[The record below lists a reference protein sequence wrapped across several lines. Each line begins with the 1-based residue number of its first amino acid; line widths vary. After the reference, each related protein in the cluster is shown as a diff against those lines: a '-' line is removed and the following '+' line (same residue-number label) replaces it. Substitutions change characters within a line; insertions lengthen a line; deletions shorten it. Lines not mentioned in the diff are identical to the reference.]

1 MANTRAGLQL
11 GFAGSPPFA
20 AHILHALVATGN
32 APKLVLTQPDRPSGR
47 GKRLTPSAV
56 RVAASEAGI
65 DVLTP
70 ANLRSHNAQEDI
82 PEEIG
87 ERMSAA
93 RLDALVVVAYGL
105 ILPSSLLNLP
115 RYGCINVHA
124 SLLPRWRGAAPI
136 ERAMLAGDER
146 TGITI
151 MAMDEG
157 LDTGPTYLAAETP
170 ILPADTGDTL
180 RARLADLGG
189 ELLTQVLTKLADLPA
204 QRPVPQDPAGACY
217 AAKLKP
223 AEARIDWA
231 EPAVDLAR
239 KVRAFNSRMPA
250 FAYLGEHRIRILL
263 ADAMPEGPAKAAP
276 GTILNA
282 DRSGLS
288 VATGAGQLVI
298 TELAMPRGK
307 GKPMSV
313 ADALNGNADLLAA
326 GRRFDG

>member
-1 MANTRAGLQL
+1 L
-11 GFAGSPPFA
+11 
-20 AHILHALVATGN
+20 
-32 APKLVLTQPDRPSGR
+32 
-47 GKRLTPSAV
+47 
-56 RVAASEAGI
+56 
-65 DVLTP
+65 
-70 ANLRSHNAQEDI
+70 
-82 PEEIG
+82 
-87 ERMSAA
+87 SAA

-105 ILPSSLLNLP
+105 ILPSSILNLP

-157 LDTGPTYLAAETP
+157 LDTGPMYLAAETP

-204 QRPVPQDPAGACY
+204 QRPVPQDQAGACY

-231 EPAVDLAR
+231 EPAADLAR

-276 GTILNA
+276 GTILAA

-298 TELAMPRGK
+298 TELALPRGK